1 MKIPKNMTEEQ
12 VVSTILKISSRL
24 ANKYTFPNF
33 EQDDISQEAFIIG
46 MEALDRYDGIRPL
59 ENFLSIHIRNRL
71 KNFKRDHYYRPDEGK
86 AEEIQRGKKKL
97 LDAGNIDD
105 MRAFIIAK
113 EYASSLEERELLEYI
128 DKNLPIALRG
138 DYLRFKNEQP
148 LTKTKKSHLVE
159 ELRNILEKFYA

>member
-1 MKIPKNMTEEQ
+1 MTEEQ

-24 ANKYTFPNF
+24 ASKYTFPNF

-71 KNFKRDHYYRPDEGK
+71 KNFKRDNYYRPDEGK
-86 AEEIQRGKKKL
+86 AEEIQKGKKKL

-128 DKNLPIALRG
+128 DKNLSTNLRS

-148 LTKTKKSHLVE
+148 LSKTKKSHLVE